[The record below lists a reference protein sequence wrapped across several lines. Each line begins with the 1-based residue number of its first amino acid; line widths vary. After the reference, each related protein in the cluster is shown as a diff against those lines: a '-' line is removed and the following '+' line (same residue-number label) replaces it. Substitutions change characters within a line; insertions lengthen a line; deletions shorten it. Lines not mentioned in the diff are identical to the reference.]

1 MVHCNIIGWWSLSLW
16 WCRSKNCV
24 TIIHDV
30 FHILKRGQPTT
41 YVTTCNWSQ
50 NCRSF
55 INIIDVDV
63 WGKWQRKLSREWMY
77 IRWRWIT
84 TVRNMVHASEQ
95 YPFFVLICFYM
106 TLNIVLNLKCYSI
119 QNISLDLNISVMYIH
134 NYQCLLK
141 VKRYNSMKDI
151 LHCIDHKSWRSRI
164 FQYLRCSCYTTQ
176 IGRSR

>member
-1 MVHCNIIGWWSLSLW
+1 MRAHFEVIEVIERICIMVHCNMIGWWSLSLW
-16 WCRSKNCV
+16 WCRSKNIV

-30 FHILKRGQPTT
+30 FHILKQGQPTT
-41 YVTTCNWSQ
+41 YSTTCNWSQ

-77 IRWRWIT
+77 TRWRWIT

-106 TLNIVLNLKCYSI
+106 TLNIVLNVKFYTLQDISWYVYS
-119 QNISLDLNISVMYIH
+119 
-134 NYQCLLK
+134 
-141 VKRYNSMKDI
+141 
-151 LHCIDHKSWRSRI
+151 
-164 FQYLRCSCYTTQ
+164 
-176 IGRSR
+176 